1 MNFRF
6 ALLPL
11 LAVALQAST
20 ISLTGSLNPEDAN
33 DVFLS
38 QFTTSTTSDLSFQ
51 SWGYDGG
58 TNAANHVI
66 SAGGFDPYLTI
77 FLGSGPTATFF
88 ASNDDGCFGCAD
100 PSLSLLGAAAG
111 TYTVALTAF
120 DNFSFAE
127 NFGGFYTLGDGFIG
141 LGYYNDRSSN
151 FALDIT
157 SSAGFAPTP
166 EPGTISLL
174 AAGAALIL
182 ISRRKTA

>member
-20 ISLTGSLNPEDAN
+20 ISLTGSLNPDDAN
-33 DVFLS
+33 DVFLY

-58 TNAANHVI
+58 TNAAGHVI
-66 SAGGFDPYLTI
+66 SSGGFDPYLTI

-88 ASNDDGCFGCAD
+88 SSNDDGCFGCAD
-100 PSLSLLGAAAG
+100 PSLFIGGAAAG

-120 DNFSFAE
+120 DNLSYAE
-127 NFGGFYTLGDGFIG
+127 NLGVPFTLGDGFTG

-166 EPGTISLL
+166 EPATFSLL

-182 ISRRKTA
+182 TFRRKKA

>member
-1 MNFRF
+1 MNYRL
-6 ALLPL
+6 ALLPF

-20 ISLTGSLNPEDAN
+20 ISLTGSLNPDDAN
-33 DVFLS
+33 DVLLY

-58 TNAANHVI
+58 TNGAGHVI
-66 SAGGFDPYLTI
+66 SAGGFDPYLSI

-88 ASNDDGCFGCAD
+88 QSNDDGCFGCAD
-100 PSLSLLGAAAG
+100 PSLTLLGAAAG
-111 TYTVALTAF
+111 TYTIALTAF
-120 DNFSFAE
+120 DNLSYAE
-127 NFGGFYTLGDGFIG
+127 NLGAPFTLGDGFTG
-141 LGYYNDRSSN
+141 LGFYNERSSN

-157 SSAGFAPTP
+157 SSAGFAQAP